1 MDLPWEKNFV
11 RDKRI
16 MSLFKP
22 LQCISTYIL
31 RSESFKQKVE
41 RLKLQIPEDF
51 SWSFPLLQLCLFEHK
66 RSSGQGADPK
76 MQYV

>member
-1 MDLPWEKNFV
+1 MYFNLYSAEWA
-11 RDKRI
+11 I
-16 MSLFKP
+16 G
-22 LQCISTYIL
+22 IT
-31 RSESFKQKVE
+31 ESFKQKVE